1 MIYTKEDE
9 HINRLW
15 ELGKKWSLDKFHEI
29 YERVYSKFEREFFE
43 SETLTKSSSLIEQAL
58 EKGILEKS
66 QGAIVFN
73 GEPYGLDT
81 RVFLNSRGLPTYEG
95 KELGLAQMQFS
106 EYGDIDLCIHNVAVE
121 QISFFKVTFKVESL
135 LDPEKYKGRQYH
147 NAYEFVGLK
156 SGKMSSRTGNV
167 VLGEDILNEAN
178 SMITEILKQRENFS
192 EEKIKDTAEVIG
204 VGAVKYSFLNINPGS
219 YLAFDLEKSVNFEG
233 NSGPYL
239 QYTYAR
245 SHKIVRDSQGYRPL
259 KFNEAMKIAL
269 SDEEL
274 KILHKLHHFKATL
287 IESAK
292 HLSPNLL
299 TSYLFE
305 LAQLFNQMYKKHLI
319 LKAEEPVRSMRIMMS
334 DCVSQIMETGLYL
347 LGIKVV
353 KEM

>member
-1 MIYTKEDE
+1 
-9 HINRLW
+9 
-15 ELGKKWSLDKFHEI
+15 
-29 YERVYSKFEREFFE
+29 
-43 SETLTKSSSLIEQAL
+43 
-58 EKGILEKS
+58 
-66 QGAIVFN
+66 
-73 GEPYGLDT
+73 
-81 RVFLNSRGLPTYEG
+81 
-95 KELGLAQMQFS
+95 
-106 EYGDIDLCIHNVAVE
+106 
-121 QISFFKVTFKVESL
+121 
-135 LDPEKYKGRQYH
+135 
-147 NAYEFVGLK
+147 
-156 SGKMSSRTGNV
+156 MSSRTGNV

-192 EEKIKDTAEVIG
+192 EEKIKDTAEMIG

-274 KILHKLHHFKATL
+274 KIMHKLHHFKATL